1 MGCGMEKTKKSHSE
15 IIDISK
21 KLYSAEKYYRNSY
34 IIAGIIVLFMGA
46 MVALTFYPQKIRVM
60 DEEMDLSGND
70 NGDNNEVLKSI
81 QIEKKIFSFDISAEG
96 SMIIVPDDPDLEGKI
111 FASIYFLKTKDAK
124 DNQYNEEM
132 LKNISI
138 AYGQNTDRLSFESK
152 LELDTAYSFVVITDG
167 DPYRGKYATVD
178 YDMKAYPFRPLL
190 PFFIGLG
197 IIGSIVPFIY
207 IHFITGKAKK
217 LRKNLA
223 KKKAKQKA
231 ERKRRLEKLLSMKAM
246 KEKKRKGE
254 NLEEF
259 NDEWE
264 ELEKVSEWDAWEVSE
279 DDVEELVVKK
289 MPVRGGRKGRYGA
302 RSADSEGW
310 WSKGHYAKFEDDVER
325 PVPES
330 RHTSHRG
337 RRYGMDDTM
346 ERKRKERR
354 ERGGKSSRYD
364 PSGDESVDWYVEDSM
379 EDGHDEEEDR
389 SEKKRGTRKRSNDRR
404 GRYGSSRRSRH

>member
-1 MGCGMEKTKKSHSE
+1 MEKSKKPHSE

-21 KLYSAEKYYRNSY
+21 KLYSAEKYYRNAY
-34 IIAGIIVLFMGA
+34 IIAGIIVLFMVG

-60 DEEMDLSGND
+60 DEEMDLSGNAE
-70 NGDNNEVLKSI
+70 GDSNEVLKSI
-81 QIEKKIFSFDISAEG
+81 QIEKKVFSFDIPVKG
-96 SMIIVPDDPDLEGKI
+96 SMVIVPDDPDLEGKV
-111 FASIYFLKTKDAK
+111 FASIYFLKTEDVVHR
-124 DNQYNEEM
+124 YNNEM

-138 AYGQNTDRLSFESK
+138 AYGHNTDRISFDAK
-152 LELDTAYSFVVITDG
+152 LETNTEYSFVVITSG
-167 DPYRGKYATVD
+167 NPYHGKYATVD
-178 YDMKAYPFRPLL
+178 YDMKAYPLRPLL
-190 PFFIGLG
+190 PIFIGLG
-197 IIGSIVPFIY
+197 IIGSIVPFVY
-207 IHFITGKAKK
+207 IHFITAKANK

-264 ELEKVSEWDAWEVSE
+264 ELDKVSEWAAWEISE
-279 DDVEELVVKK
+279 DEVEELVVKK
-289 MPVRGGRKGRYGA
+289 MPVRGGQKGRYGA
-302 RSADSEGW
+302 RSTDGEGW
-310 WSKGHYAKFEDDVER
+310 WSKGHYAKFEDDVEP

-337 RRYGMDDTM
+337 RRYGMNDAM

-354 ERGGKSSRYD
+354 DRGRGSSRYD
-364 PSGDESVDWYVEDSM
+364 PSGDESLDWYVKDSM
-379 EDGHDEEEDR
+379 EDDYDEEEDK
-389 SEKKRGTRKRSNDRR
+389 SEKKRGNRKRSNDRR
-404 GRYGSSRRSRH
+404 GRYGSSRRGRY